1 MNKKHDKAVLFDL
14 DGTLIDT
21 APDMIHALKSVLD
34 NNHTNTLVSDENLSK
49 YVSDGSIGL
58 INLVFPNKNV
68 EEIQCLQTQF
78 LDIYEKNLSNGSKI
92 FPHLDDLLFFLK
104 DNHINWGIVTNKPT
118 RLTLQLLNYLNLY
131 CPFVVCGDTLRD
143 RKPSPKPLL
152 IASKLMNIDPVNIIY
167 VGDAKRDIEAGRLA
181 SMRTISADYGYIKD
195 EDDPKKW
202 DADINASS
210 PLALNKIIKKWIA
223 IDS

>member
-34 NNHTNTLVSDENLSK
+34 NNRTNTQISDETLRK

-58 INLVFPNKNV
+58 INLVFPNKNN
-68 EEIQCLQTQF
+68 EEIQRLQSQF
-78 LDIYEKNLSNGSKI
+78 LDIYEKNLSNESRI
-92 FPHLDDLLFFLK
+92 FPHLDDLLVFLK
-104 DNHINWGIVTNKPT
+104 DNHFMWGIVTNKPT
-118 RLTLQLLNYLNLY
+118 RMTLQLLNCLGIY

-152 IASKLMNIDPVNIIY
+152 IASKLMNIDPINIMY
-167 VGDAKRDIEAGRLA
+167 VGDAKRDIDAGRLA
-181 SMRTISADYGYIKD
+181 NMKTVSANYGYIKNG
-195 EDDPKKW
+195 DDPKSW
-202 DADINASS
+202 NADICVKS
-210 PLALNKIIKKWIA
+210 PLILNKMIKK
-223 IDS
+223 DCYR